1 MDEITLRKPA
11 RRNRVPVG
19 IFEKDY
25 VPTVLLYR
33 ISSFPRLG
41 EMVFGGGG
49 GTALKKAYFADF
61 RFSEDLDFACTR
73 DASGEFADFLDSPV
87 QAPGIRHPAGLSTP
101 PLPACRSCENG

>member
-49 GTALKKAYFADF
+49 G
-61 RFSEDLDFACTR
+61 R
-73 DASGEFADFLDSPV
+73 P
-87 QAPGIRHPAGLSTP
+87 
-101 PLPACRSCENG
+101 